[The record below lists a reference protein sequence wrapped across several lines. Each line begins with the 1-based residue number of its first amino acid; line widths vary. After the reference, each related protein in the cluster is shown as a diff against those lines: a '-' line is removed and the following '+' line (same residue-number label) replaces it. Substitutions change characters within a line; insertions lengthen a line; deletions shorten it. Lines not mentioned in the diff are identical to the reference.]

1 MVKNLC
7 KIVIMWLFEV
17 MILFD
22 NVILGLINDKICY
35 NSIGGVGGEEK
46 MKFYVYLLFIDDE
59 IC

>member
-1 MVKNLC
+1 
-7 KIVIMWLFEV
+7 MWLFEV